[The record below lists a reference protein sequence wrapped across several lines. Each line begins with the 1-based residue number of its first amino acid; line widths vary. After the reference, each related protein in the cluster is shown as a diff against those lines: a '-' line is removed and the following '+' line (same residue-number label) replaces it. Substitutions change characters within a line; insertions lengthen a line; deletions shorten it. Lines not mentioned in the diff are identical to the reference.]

1 MFASIRRRLK
11 YWLARSDQRFN
22 DRADPKVQLEQAIAE
37 SQEQHR
43 RLKEQAANVIA
54 NQKLTEMQLNRAM
67 NDLESVNGKARQA
80 VLMADDATKRGDAAK
95 AADYTRAA
103 ESFASQL
110 VSTEK
115 QVESLKTLHLQSTQA
130 ADQAKAAVAQNSSSL
145 QQKLAERQKLLSQL
159 DQAKMQEQ
167 MNTAMATL
175 SEAVGQDVP
184 TLVEVRAKIEA
195 RYAKALGSAEL
206 QGQTVENRMQEIEMA
221 MSDTEAHNRL
231 EQIKAQLG
239 LEAGPT
245 SAGELSGPAA
255 DTMTT
260 GTAAAPAADPAGV
273 PPEGSAAG

>member
-1 MFASIRRRLK
+1 MFASLRRRLK

-37 SQEQHR
+37 SQDQHR

-67 NDLESVNGKARQA
+67 NDLESINGKVRQA
-80 VLMADDATKRGDAAK
+80 ALMADDAAKRGDAAK

-130 ADQAKAAVAQNSSSL
+130 ADQAKAAVAQNSTSL

-184 TLVEVRAKIEA
+184 TLNEVRAKIET

-221 MSDTEAHNRL
+221 MNDTEAQVRL
-231 EQIKAQLG
+231 DQIKVQLG
-239 LEAGPT
+239 LQAGP
-245 SAGELSGPAA
+245 SAALPGASAA
-255 DTMTT
+255 GD
-260 GTAAAPAADPAGV
+260 AAAGADKPADAAGS
-273 PPEGSAAG
+273 PEPEGSASAG

>member
-1 MFASIRRRLK
+1 MFASLRRRLK
-11 YWLARSDQRFN
+11 YWLARSDQHFN
-22 DRADPKVQLEQAIAE
+22 ERADPKVQLEQAIAE
-37 SQEQHR
+37 SQDQHR

-67 NDLESVNGKARQA
+67 NDLESINGKARQA

-130 ADQAKAAVAQNSSSL
+130 ADQAKAAVAQNSSAL

-184 TLVEVRAKIEA
+184 TLNEVRAKIET

-221 MSDTEAHNRL
+221 MTDTEAQVRL
-231 EQIKAQLG
+231 GQIKAQLG
-239 LEAGPT
+239 LEAGPS
-245 SAGELSGPAA
+245 SAGELGGPAA
-255 DTMTT
+255 
-260 GTAAAPAADPAGV
+260 AAAPADAPAEQTA
-273 PPEGSAAG
+273 PEGASGAPGTEG

>member
-1 MFASIRRRLK
+1 MFASLRRRLK

-37 SQEQHR
+37 SQDQHR

-67 NDLESVNGKARQA
+67 NDLESINGKVRQA
-80 VLMADDATKRGDAAK
+80 ALMADDAAKRGDAAK

-130 ADQAKAAVAQNSSSL
+130 ADQAKAAVAQNSTSL

-184 TLVEVRAKIEA
+184 TLNEVRAKIET

-206 QGQTVENRMQEIEMA
+206 QGQTVENRMQVIEMA
-221 MSDTEAHNRL
+221 MNDTEAQVRL
-231 EQIKAQLG
+231 DQIKVQLG
-239 LEAGPT
+239 LQAGP
-245 SAGELSGPAA
+245 SAALPGASAA
-255 DTMTT
+255 GD
-260 GTAAAPAADPAGV
+260 AAAGADKPADAAGS
-273 PPEGSAAG
+273 PEPEGSASAG

>member
-1 MFASIRRRLK
+1 MFASLRRRLK

-22 DRADPKVQLEQAIAE
+22 QRADPKVQLEQAIAE

-67 NDLESVNGKARQA
+67 NDLESINGKARQA
-80 VLMADDATKRGDAAK
+80 VLMADDAGKRGDTAK

-115 QVESLKTLHLQSTQA
+115 QVDSLKTLHLQSTQA
-130 ADQAKAAVAQNSSSL
+130 ADQAKAAVAQNSSTL
-145 QQKLAERQKLLSQL
+145 QQKLAERQKLMSQL

-184 TLVEVRAKIEA
+184 TLDEVRSKIEA
-195 RYAKALGSAEL
+195 RYAKALGAAEL
-206 QGQTVENRMQEIEMA
+206 QGQTVESRMQEIELA
-221 MSDTEAHNRL
+221 MNDTEAQVRL
-231 EQIKAQLG
+231 GQIKAQLG
-239 LEAGPT
+239 IESGTAPAG
-245 SAGELSGPAA
+245 AGAVGAAA
-255 DTMTT
+255 DKPEAEAE
-260 GTAAAPAADPAGV
+260 GTPAT
-273 PPEGSAAG
+273 